1 MNSKVRSNVDIGEVE
16 TAQSEDMLPTSSD
29 CGTSYK
35 SSCLYW
41 LPPEVGNRYFI
52 NSVATAIC

>member
-35 SSCLYW
+35 SSCLY
-41 LPPEVGNRYFI
+41 
-52 NSVATAIC
+52 